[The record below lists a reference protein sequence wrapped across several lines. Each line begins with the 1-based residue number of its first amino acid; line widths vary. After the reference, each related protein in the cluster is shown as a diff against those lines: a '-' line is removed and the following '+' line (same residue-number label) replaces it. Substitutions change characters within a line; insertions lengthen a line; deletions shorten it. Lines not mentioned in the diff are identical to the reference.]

1 MRITSEAGRRYF
13 EDWVLALDKLL
24 GWDRKRAIAWATHY
38 EPQLNDEMS
47 LLWRE
52 NSVFY
57 IAFLLIPDSVKN
69 KLSDLDRMYLAHRL
83 ENAILNLPQCAG
95 MPLSE
100 CDWDTAIG
108 PHRRR
113 FGQARREPGQRT
125 KPVRLVP

>member
-57 IAFLLIPDSVKN
+57 IAFLLIP
-69 KLSDLDRMYLAHRL
+69 
-83 ENAILNLPQCAG
+83 
-95 MPLSE
+95 
-100 CDWDTAIG
+100 TA
-108 PHRRR
+108 
-113 FGQARREPGQRT
+113 
-125 KPVRLVP
+125 